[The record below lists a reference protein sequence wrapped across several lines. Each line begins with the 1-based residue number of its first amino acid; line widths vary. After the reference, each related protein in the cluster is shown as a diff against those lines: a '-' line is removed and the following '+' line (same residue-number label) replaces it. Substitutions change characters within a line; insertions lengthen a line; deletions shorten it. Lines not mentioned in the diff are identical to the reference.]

1 MKSLVV
7 ILFFIGMS
15 MVVIGYNYSIINKNP
30 KTITITKTLLDQQ
43 FSPMN
48 VFKSKQA
55 SFNTEFNSLLSEDE
69 EDLPNKINQEREE
82 EEEEKE
88 EKKMKRRRRR
98 RQKEDDEEEEED
110 DDEKEDE

>member
-55 SFNTEFNSLLSEDE
+55 SFDTEFNSLLSKKKETKLDKNILNSVGNDLQKKLKKTE
-69 EDLPNKINQEREE
+69 E
-82 EEEEKE
+82 
-88 EKKMKRRRRR
+88 
-98 RQKEDDEEEEED
+98 DEEEEED
-110 DDEKEDE
+110 DGKEDE

>member
-55 SFNTEFNSLLSEDE
+55 SFDTEFNSLLSKKKETKLKNILNSVGNDLQKKLKKTE
-69 EDLPNKINQEREE
+69 E
-82 EEEEKE
+82 
-88 EKKMKRRRRR
+88 
-98 RQKEDDEEEEED
+98 DEEEEED
-110 DDEKEDE
+110 DGKEDE